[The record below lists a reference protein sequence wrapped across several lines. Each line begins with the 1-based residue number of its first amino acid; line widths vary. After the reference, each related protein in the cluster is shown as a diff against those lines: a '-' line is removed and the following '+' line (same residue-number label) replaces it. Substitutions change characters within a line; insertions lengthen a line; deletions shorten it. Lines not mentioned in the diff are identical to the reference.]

1 VTIFFKTTNI
11 QEIAVKKNIEKEQ
24 MITKMEVSSPSF
36 TGRVPSLSSMP
47 LMSLEEYIMIPN
59 LIGTL
64 S

>member
-1 VTIFFKTTNI
+1 
-11 QEIAVKKNIEKEQ
+11 

-36 TGRVPSLSSMP
+36 TGRVPSLSSMK

>member
-1 VTIFFKTTNI
+1 MINFFQKTNN
-11 QEIAVKKNIEKEQ
+11 QEIAVKNIDKQ

-36 TGRVPSLSSMP
+36 TGRVPSLSSMK